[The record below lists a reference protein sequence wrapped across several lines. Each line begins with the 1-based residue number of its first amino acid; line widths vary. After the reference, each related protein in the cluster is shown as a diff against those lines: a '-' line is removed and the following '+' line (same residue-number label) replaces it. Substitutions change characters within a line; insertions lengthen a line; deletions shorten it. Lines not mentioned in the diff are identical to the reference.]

1 MKLLEGII
9 KLLHY
14 VAVAGA
20 WATVFEMLLE
30 FVLKWFSR

>member
-14 VAVAGA
+14 IAVAGA
-20 WATVFEMLLE
+20 WATVLETLVKLLIG
-30 FVLKWFSR
+30 WFSR